1 MPITPRTI
9 ANRLNMD
16 CLVPM
21 RVIIRAPS
29 GRFQAT
35 LVFQTTLADG
45 MSAARLRQAS
55 ADSAMIG
62 I

>member
-1 MPITPRTI
+1 
-9 ANRLNMD
+9 
-16 CLVPM
+16 
-21 RVIIRAPS
+21 VIIRAPS

-35 LVFQTTLADG
+35 VVFQTTLADG